1 MMKTVHPNA
10 KNAKDSSYVTRSTQ
24 TLKLQINIYCLMTQV
39 IGFDAKETIRIGT
52 NGSRYSYPLGV
63 SVEVFDFNKF
73 KEQYEQAIKT
83 INKEYSIE
91 NRRKVY
97 SFQYFAKLY
106 GIDYAVDI
114 SNSFL
119 NEIKKNIITTNVYFT
134 NISEIKT
141 PEIFMYCE
149 DGIGVKKPTNEFI
162 KTLIQPYS
170 YICAW
175 KYLSE
180 NKNSKSK
187 LLIDNFQAQ
196 ITRAWQ
202 KNSKQ

>member
-1 MMKTVHPNA
+1 
-10 KNAKDSSYVTRSTQ
+10 
-24 TLKLQINIYCLMTQV
+24 MTQV

-106 GIDYAVDI
+106 GID
-114 SNSFL
+114 
-119 NEIKKNIITTNVYFT
+119 
-134 NISEIKT
+134 
-141 PEIFMYCE
+141 

-162 KTLIQPYS
+162 KTLIQP
-170 YICAW
+170 
-175 KYLSE
+175 
-180 NKNSKSK
+180 
-187 LLIDNFQAQ
+187 
-196 ITRAWQ
+196 
-202 KNSKQ
+202 